1 MHLPDALIDGGCWG
15 RPDKHEEQ
23 EEGMADKT
31 KLGMEFPPYT
41 YVVEKGKIAEFAMAV
56 AQKDS
61 KTDVN
66 PVYVD
71 AEAARKEGY
80 KDVIIP
86 PTMQTCFSMWA
97 GGGLGGLIEVL
108 GIDIGRLLH
117 GEEEYEY
124 YGEINPGDVMT
135 GKTKVVQMYDK
146 EKKNQ
151 PGKFMEFTVME
162 TEITNQRGELVLKT
176 RTTTV
181 ER

>member
-1 MHLPDALIDGGCWG
+1 
-15 RPDKHEEQ
+15 
-23 EEGMADKT
+23 MADKS

-61 KTDVN
+61 QAEVN

-71 AEAARKEGY
+71 SEAAKKEGY
-80 KDVIIP
+80 KDVIVT
-86 PTMQTCFSMWA
+86 PTMQTCFALWA
-97 GGGLGGLIEVL
+97 GGGLMRVIQAL
-108 GIDIGRLLH
+108 GIDLGRLLH

-124 YGEINPGDVMT
+124 YGEINPGDVVT
-135 GKTKVVQMYDK
+135 GKSKVVQMYDK

-162 TEITNQRGELVLKT
+162 TEIRNQRGELVIKSRST
-176 RTTTV
+176 MV

>member
-1 MHLPDALIDGGCWG
+1 
-15 RPDKHEEQ
+15 
-23 EEGMADKT
+23 MADKS

-41 YVVEKGKIAEFAMAV
+41 YIVEKGKIAEFAMAV

-61 KTDVN
+61 KFDVN
-66 PVYVD
+66 PIYVD
-71 AEAARKEGY
+71 SEAAKKEGY
-80 KDVIIP
+80 KDVIIT

-97 GGGLGGLIEVL
+97 GGGLGSLIQEL
-108 GIDIGRLLH
+108 GIDLGRLLH

-124 YGEINPGDVMT
+124 CGEINPGDTMT

-162 TEITNQRGELVLKT
+162 TEIRNQRGELVLKT